1 MDYFND
7 PEFQE
12 LIRSYLDYLMDS
24 LVTFKM
30 NCVNRN
36 YSEIRKFAHNL
47 KGSGGGYGFD
57 DLTQLGSDISLAT
70 KSEDAKKLDSL
81 VKELE
86 DLIMKKRAK
95 YFN

>member
-57 DLTQLGSDISLAT
+57 DLTQLGSDISSAT

>member
-7 PEFQE
+7 PEFQD

-24 LVTFKM
+24 LVTFKV
-30 NCVNRN
+30 NCVERN

-57 DLTQLGSDISLAT
+57 DLTQLGNDISSAAMR
-70 KSEDAKKLDSL
+70 KDANKLDSL
-81 VKELE
+81 MKELE
-86 DLIMKKRAK
+86 DLIMKKRTE

>member
-70 KSEDAKKLDSL
+70 KSEDAQKLDSL

-86 DLIMKKRAK
+86 VLIMKKRAK

>member
-24 LVTFKM
+24 LVKFKV
-30 NCVNRN
+30 NCVERN
-36 YSEIRKFAHNL
+36 YSKIQKFAHNL

-57 DLTQLGSDISLAT
+57 DLTQLGNDISSTA
-70 KSEDAKKLDSL
+70 KREDANKLDSL

-86 DLIMKKRAK
+86 DLIMKKRAE